1 MTAHEAQMK
10 ESVMMLRGFS
20 WTVGRT
26 ELLPTMTTKTV
37 A

>member
-1 MTAHEAQMK
+1 MK
-10 ESVMMLRGFS
+10 ASIMMLGGFA